1 MILSSLSLQNFRN
14 YKQAQF
20 DFSPSVTVVVGP
32 NTAGKSNLLEAI
44 YLLSTG
50 KSFRAEKDIQM
61 ISFGSSFARVR
72 GEVEEKGGKDILEV
86 IITAPSHTVRTHAK
100 KFLINGVAK
109 RQIDFAG
116 FLPTLLF
123 VPADLN
129 IIISSPSY
137 RRDFLDSV
145 LELVDRQYRQ
155 AKILYEKALKR
166 RNALLGLVK
175 ETGVRNDQEFMYW
188 DDILITNGSY
198 LHKKREELVEYF
210 NNQQKDIIHFSVT
223 YDHSQI
229 SKERLQHYYAA
240 EIAAGATLVG
250 PHRDDFYVE
259 LEKGQDVR
267 YFGSRG
273 QQRLVVLQLKFL
285 QLAYI
290 EQFLG
295 KRPLLL
301 LDDIFSELDNKHIS
315 LIMRIIDKQQ
325 TILTTTH
332 KEFITDY
339 LQKFSVIELE
349 KSNIQ
354 KI

>member
-1 MILSSLSLQNFRN
+1 MILTSIFLQNFRN
-14 YKQAQF
+14 YQQAEF
-20 DFSPSVTVVVGP
+20 NFSPSVTVIIGP

-44 YLLSTG
+44 YLLSSG
-50 KSFRAEKDIQM
+50 KSFRAEKDMQM
-61 ISFGSSFARVR
+61 ISFGSAFSRVR
-72 GEVEEKGGKDILEV
+72 GETEEDGKKDILEV
-86 IITAPSHTVRTHAK
+86 IITAPSTIRTHAK
-100 KFLINGVAK
+100 KFLINGVPK

-123 VPADLN
+123 IPADLN

-155 AKILYEKALKR
+155 SKILYEKALKR
-166 RNALLGLVK
+166 RNALLNLVK
-175 ETGVRNDQEFMYW
+175 ETGARNDQQFVYW
-188 DDILITNGSY
+188 DEILITNGDYIS
-198 LHKKREELVEYF
+198 KKRKDLIDYF
-210 NNQQKDIIHFSVT
+210 NNLQKDLIHFSVK

-229 SKERLQHYYAA
+229 SKERLRQYYGA
-240 EIAAGATLVG
+240 EIAAGVTLVG

-259 LEKGQDVR
+259 FEKGADVR

-273 QQRLVVLQLKFL
+273 QQRLVVLQLKLL
-285 QLAYI
+285 QLSYI

-301 LDDIFSELDNKHIS
+301 LDDIFSELDDEHIS
-315 LIMRIIDKQQ
+315 LIMEIIDRQQ

-332 KEFITDY
+332 KEFVVDY
-339 LQKFSVIELE
+339 LQKFSVIELS
-349 KSNIQ
+349 K
-354 KI
+354 K

>member
-1 MILSSLSLQNFRN
+1 MILTSVSLQNFRN
-14 YKQAQF
+14 YQQAEF
-20 DFSPSVTVVVGP
+20 GFSPSATVIIGP

-44 YLLSTG
+44 YLLSSG
-50 KSFRAEKDIQM
+50 KSFRAEKDMQM

-72 GEVEEKGGKDILEV
+72 GEIEEDGKKDILEV
-86 IITAPSHTVRTHAK
+86 IITAPSNTVRTHAK
-100 KFLINGVAK
+100 KFLINGVPK

-123 VPADLN
+123 IPADLN

-155 AKILYEKALKR
+155 SKILYEKALKR
-166 RNALLGLVK
+166 RNALLDLVK
-175 ETGVRNDQEFMYW
+175 ETGVRNDQQFVYW
-188 DDILITNGSY
+188 DEILITNGDYIS
-198 LHKKREELVEYF
+198 KKRWELIEYF
-210 NNQQKDIIHFSVT
+210 NNQQKEIIHFRVK

-229 SKERLQHYYAA
+229 SKERLQQYYGA
-240 EIAAGATLVG
+240 EIAAGVTLVG

-259 LEKGQDVR
+259 FEEGADVR

-273 QQRLVVLQLKFL
+273 QQRLVVFQLKLLQLS
-285 QLAYI
+285 YI
-290 EQFLG
+290 EQSLG

-301 LDDIFSELDNKHIS
+301 LDDIFSELDDEHIS
-315 LIMRIIDKQQ
+315 LIMKIINKQQ

-332 KEFITDY
+332 KEFVVDY
-339 LQKFSVIELE
+339 LQKFSVIELS
-349 KSNIQ
+349 K
-354 KI
+354 K